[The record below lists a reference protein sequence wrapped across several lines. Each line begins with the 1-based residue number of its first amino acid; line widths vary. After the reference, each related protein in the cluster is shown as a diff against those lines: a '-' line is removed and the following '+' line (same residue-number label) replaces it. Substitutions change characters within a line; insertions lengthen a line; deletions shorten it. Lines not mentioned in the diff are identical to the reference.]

1 MAVSGHQNSRSVG
14 DAGSAHDDDGA
25 QATQCRPPR
34 TASRHFPLGPEESR
48 RRLPVTADL
57 GLPGGAQGPGEPPPP
72 CSHLFL
78 RLPRPRPGSRAARRH
93 ALFF

>member
-1 MAVSGHQNSRSVG
+1 MAVSGRQNSRSVG
-14 DAGSAHDDDGA
+14 DAGSAHDDHGA

-34 TASRHFPLGPEESR
+34 TASRRFPLGPEESR

-57 GLPGGAQGPGEPPPP
+57 GLPGGAQGPGEPPPSVFTP
-72 CSHLFL
+72 
-78 RLPRPRPGSRAARRH
+78 LPATPLSTAGSRAARRH